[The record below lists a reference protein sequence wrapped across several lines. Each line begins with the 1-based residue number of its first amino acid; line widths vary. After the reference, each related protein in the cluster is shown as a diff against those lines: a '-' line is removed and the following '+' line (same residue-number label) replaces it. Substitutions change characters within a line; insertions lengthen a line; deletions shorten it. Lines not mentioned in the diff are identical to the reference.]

1 MRPTQLHAAGM
12 ILEIDTPS
20 VTTQNPAEDRPQQRH
35 QYLSTPRGGHRIE
48 DELLRYEHPNPPLVA
63 VGAPTRL
70 VHIQHRLVRQ
80 LLLQLLTGLLERLA
94 DFLLSFLGTAQSHLQ
109 APHLGPLGLLV
120 LTLHP

>member
-1 MRPTQLHAAGM
+1 M

-35 QYLSTPRGGHRIE
+35 QYLSTPRGGHHIE

-80 LLLQLLTGLLERLA
+80 LLLQLLTGLLDRLA
-94 DFLLSFLGTAQSHLQ
+94 DFLPSSLGAPQTHLQ
-109 APHLGPLGLLV
+109 APQFGHLGFPQLSRHASNNL
-120 LTLHP
+120 